1 MVLTAQVI
9 LAALGA
15 TLTLALTDPNQYK
28 VIGLEKYGAE
38 GKTPSV
44 DVEVV
49 D

>member
-1 MVLTAQVI
+1 MPPLLNVIVTLT
-9 LAALGA
+9 LGA

-38 GKTPSV
+38 GKTPSF
-44 DVEVV
+44 EVV